1 MRLGQ
6 YERAAK
12 APGLLTEKNLTLER
26 AASLATAIEMT
37 VLETHESNH
46 HAPSG
51 ECKRKKWSGYARLQH
66 AVNRFNSEPSI
77 CDLVQIEKANYFLFN
92 KYNSCSGSSCWLQFI

>member
-6 YERAAK
+6 YERAK

-26 AASLATAIEMT
+26 AASLATAIEMA

-46 HAPSG
+46 HRPNVKEKSG
-51 ECKRKKWSGYARLQH
+51 LATR
-66 AVNRFNSEPSI
+66 
-77 CDLVQIEKANYFLFN
+77 D
-92 KYNSCSGSSCWLQFI
+92 YNMQ